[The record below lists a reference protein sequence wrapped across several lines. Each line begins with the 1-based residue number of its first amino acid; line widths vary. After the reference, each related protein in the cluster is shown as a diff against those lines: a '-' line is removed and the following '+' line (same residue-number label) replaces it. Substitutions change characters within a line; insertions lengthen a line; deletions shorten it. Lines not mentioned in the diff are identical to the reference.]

1 MGWKLAEAALDN
13 MPPELTSGER
23 CVVHAIA
30 WSIKDATGEGWV
42 TEPTLLQRSGLSA
55 RGIRKALERLAERG
69 HELRIAIDKDK
80 HGQPI
85 YAHRGQA
92 RQFRFPREWRP
103 TEGGTAVPP
112 SDDGQ
117 PVDNSKNG
125 GTPVPVNNEKG
136 GTAVPERRYPSTGKA
151 VPQYRPR
158 GHGGHGGNSGAVP
171 PIGTR
176 HAPDCSCH
184 GSGLEENDDGMPT
197 GRPCPVTHLRAVTA

>member
-1 MGWKLAEAALDN
+1 VGWKLAEAALDN
-13 MPPELTSGER
+13 MPAELTSGER

-42 TEPTLLQRSGLSA
+42 TEPTLLQRSGLSP

-69 HELRIAIDKDK
+69 YELRIAIDKDK
-80 HGQPI
+80 HGQPV

-92 RQFRFPREWRP
+92 RQFRFPDEWR
-103 TEGGTAVPP
+103 
-112 SDDGQ
+112 
-117 PVDNSKNG
+117 PVDNSQKG
-125 GTPVPVNNEKG
+125 GTPVPPNGEKG
-136 GTAVPERRYPSTGKA
+136 GTPVPERRYPSTGKA

-158 GHGGHGGNSGAVP
+158 GNGGNGGNSGAVP

-176 HAPDCSCH
+176 HAPDCACH

-197 GRPCPVTHLRAVTA
+197 GRPCPVSHLRAVTA